1 MPQKSGIAWA
11 LDPDKQGAMVWQ
23 RRIGQG
29 SGLGGQWG
37 GAVDERQAY
46 FGIADLL
53 TPNPGGMRAVN
64 LATGEIAW
72 SMPPQKPLC
81 GEGRTCR
88 AAQGAAVTVIPGAVL
103 SGSLDGGM
111 RAYSTADG
119 EILWTFDTNRE
130 FQTVNGV
137 KADRRRHGRPRRDRV
152 GRDDLLQF
160 GLRRLRR
167 ESRATCCSRSEWSNG
182 LQAPGS
188 RLQASATN
196 AQETLMKRRS
206 PASLCLSLLQRPRS
220 RKSSPAGNPIVYGHH
235 HVAASDIE
243 AHKKFFAATLG
254 GTAAKFGANNA
265 DIVKFP
271 GVLVFFRAQK
281 PTGGTIGT
289 TVNHIGFGVPD
300 LRATVNKIKAAGYT
314 MITRTSVA
322 DNIEVKDD
330 VATTAAG
337 GQIAFVMGP
346 DDVKVELVQVKG
358 QTQPIALHHVHFF
371 GQQNAEM
378 RAWYEKTFG
387 AKPRQGGGFLAADL
401 PGVALN
407 FTQSPEATVGTSGRS
422 IDHIGFEVK
431 GLEAFTQEPRGA
443 GHQAD
448 GALSQRAGAQPVDRL
463 HQRPVGHVDRAD

>member
-1 MPQKSGIAWA
+1 
-11 LDPDKQGAMVWQ
+11 
-23 RRIGQG
+23 
-29 SGLGGQWG
+29 
-37 GAVDERQAY
+37 
-46 FGIADLL
+46 
-53 TPNPGGMRAVN
+53 
-64 LATGEIAW
+64 
-72 SMPPQKPLC
+72 
-81 GEGRTCR
+81 
-88 AAQGAAVTVIPGAVL
+88 
-103 SGSLDGGM
+103 
-111 RAYSTADG
+111 
-119 EILWTFDTNRE
+119 
-130 FQTVNGV
+130 
-137 KADRRRHGRPRRDRV
+137 
-152 GRDDLLQF
+152 
-160 GLRRLRR
+160 
-167 ESRATCCSRSEWSNG
+167 
-182 LQAPGS
+182 
-188 RLQASATN
+188 
-196 AQETLMKRRS
+196 MKRMLACIALIVIA
-206 PASLCLSLLQRPRS
+206 ASSALAQVVSN
-220 RKSSPAGNPIVYGHH
+220 APIVYGHH

-254 GTAAKFGANNA
+254 GVAAKFGANNA

-387 AKPRQGGGFLAADL
+387 GKPRQGGGFLVADL

-407 FTQSPEATVGTSGRS
+407 FTQSPEPTVGTSGRS
-422 IDHIGFEVK
+422 MDHIGFEVK
-431 GLEAFTQEPRGA
+431 GLEAFTKNLEAQGIKLTVPYRSVP
-443 GHQAD
+443 
-448 GALSQRAGAQPVDRL
+448 ALNLSIAFINDPWGTSIELTEGLDKVP
-463 HQRPVGHVDRAD
+463 